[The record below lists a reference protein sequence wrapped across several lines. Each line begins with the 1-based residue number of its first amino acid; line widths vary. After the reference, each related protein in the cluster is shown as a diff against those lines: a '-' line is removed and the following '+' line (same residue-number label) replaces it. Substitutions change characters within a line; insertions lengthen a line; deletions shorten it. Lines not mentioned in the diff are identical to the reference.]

1 MARQDGIDQPNGP
14 AIRSGTRLHPPNPR
28 PHGLPC
34 SGSSAPLAYPE
45 PPACPTPSGHARG
58 RPRPPRRPAT
68 PASPVI
74 APTGEALIVADMQ
87 SYTIGQAARL
97 LGVSPDTARRWADA
111 GRVATHRDET
121 GRRLIDGK
129 DLAEFSVELAG
140 SSGGEEGASYTS
152 ARNAFPGIV
161 TAIKLGD
168 VAAQVE
174 IQAGPHRLVSLL
186 TREAVE
192 ELGLEV
198 GMEATARVKST
209 NVHIDRV

>member
-1 MARQDGIDQPNGP
+1 
-14 AIRSGTRLHPPNPR
+14 
-28 PHGLPC
+28 
-34 SGSSAPLAYPE
+34 
-45 PPACPTPSGHARG
+45 
-58 RPRPPRRPAT
+58 
-68 PASPVI
+68 
-74 APTGEALIVADMQ
+74 MQ

-111 GRVATHRDET
+111 GRVATHRDEG

-129 DLAEFSVELAG
+129 DLAAFSVELAK
-140 SSGGEEGASYTS
+140 SGGGGAEEDASYTS
-152 ARNAFPGIV
+152 VRNAFPGIV
-161 TAIKLGD
+161 TAVKLGD

-198 GMEATARVKST
+198 GVEATARVKST

>member
-1 MARQDGIDQPNGP
+1 
-14 AIRSGTRLHPPNPR
+14 
-28 PHGLPC
+28 
-34 SGSSAPLAYPE
+34 
-45 PPACPTPSGHARG
+45 
-58 RPRPPRRPAT
+58 
-68 PASPVI
+68 
-74 APTGEALIVADMQ
+74 MQ

-111 GRVATHRDET
+111 GRVATHRDES
-121 GRRLIDGK
+121 GRRVIDGK
-129 DLAEFSVELAG
+129 SLAAFSVELAQVDD
-140 SSGGEEGASYTS
+140 EEASSYTS

-168 VAAQVE
+168 IAAQVE

-198 GMEATARVKST
+198 GMQATARVKST
-209 NVHIDRV
+209 SVHIDRT